1 MTVGH
6 LRVTRGNHRLNIG
19 QFRSPYRS
27 ILVGKGYLIAYGHRS
42 VMVEYCIG
50 GVIGQFLMLLDML
63 VKPGGILQMQL
74 FQINQSELVK

>member
-19 QFRSPYRS
+19 QFRSPYWS

-42 VMVEYCIG
+42 VMVEYWRGNWTVSDVTGHAGETGRYLANAI
-50 GVIGQFLMLLDML
+50 ISD
-63 VKPGGILQMQL
+63 K
-74 FQINQSELVK
+74 SK